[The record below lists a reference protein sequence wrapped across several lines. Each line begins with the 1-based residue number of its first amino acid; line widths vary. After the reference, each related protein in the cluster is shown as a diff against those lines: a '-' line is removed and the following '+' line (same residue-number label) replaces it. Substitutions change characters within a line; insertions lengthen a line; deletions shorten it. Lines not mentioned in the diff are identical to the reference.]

1 MMLDLPAVLGLGD
14 HSAGKAGSEHDFS
27 NCLIMMIMTLKGKL
41 SRIHSHDFS
50 GKALRMQILWD
61 RLSDSGE
68 MHM

>member
-1 MMLDLPAVLGLGD
+1 MVIALARQ
-14 HSAGKAGSEHDFS
+14 AQEHDFS
-27 NCLIMMIMTLKGKL
+27 NCLIIMIMTLKGKL

-50 GKALRMQILWD
+50 GKALRMQILCD

>member
-1 MMLDLPAVLGLGD
+1 MVIALARQ
-14 HSAGKAGSEHDFS
+14 AQEHDFS
-27 NCLIMMIMTLKGKL
+27 NCLIMIMTLKGKL

-50 GKALRMQILWD
+50 GKALRMQILCD